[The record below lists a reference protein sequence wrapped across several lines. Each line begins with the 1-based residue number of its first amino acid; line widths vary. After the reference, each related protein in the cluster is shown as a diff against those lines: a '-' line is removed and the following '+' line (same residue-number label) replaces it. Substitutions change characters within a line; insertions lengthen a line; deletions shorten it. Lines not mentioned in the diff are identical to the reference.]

1 MERYS
6 GTKAM
11 EGLPV
16 DLVAEWAAPGGET
29 GLEEP
34 MWQLG
39 LGGGPESYPV
49 RPDAPDCIYF
59 MRTGFC
65 GYGSRC
71 RFNHPRDR
79 NLAMGSLRTGGVDY
93 PERTGQPVCQ
103 YYTRTG
109 MCKFGSTCKYHHP
122 KYGVGSSAPIMLNL
136 SGYPSRPGEKECSHY
151 MKTGQCRFGMT
162 CKFDHPQVGG
172 VQVPALAAPPTM
184 QSPQQYGVIPGNWP
198 VARPTV
204 VPGSYVPGSYGPT
217 MVLPPGVIPVPG
229 WPPYQAPVNPGASPT
244 IQPTVG
250 AGPIYGI
257 TQLSPSSTAYTGPY
271 VPITSTIDQS
281 SSTQKVHAFPER
293 PGQPEC
299 QYYLRTG
306 DCKFGST
313 CKYHHP
319 REWTAPTMNF
329 SPTPV
334 GLPLRPGV
342 PICSHYAQSGMCRY
356 GPSCRFD
363 HPMGTM
369 TYSPSASSLTDMPV
383 APYPVGSTSAALAP
397 SSSSLDLKP
406 ESLSRPIK
414 DLVTSQISD
423 VNSSSTSVGSILSKP
438 GPAPQ
443 SGAQQPGPAS
453 ASASAS
459 TSSS

>member
-1 MERYS
+1 LSRESGIACGDVMERYS
-6 GTKAM
+6 GTQAM

-16 DLVAEWAAPGGET
+16 DPVAEWAAP
-29 GLEEP
+29 EP

-79 NLAMGSLRTGGVDY
+79 NLAMGSLRTSGGDY
-93 PERTGQPVCQ
+93 PERMGQPVCQ
-103 YYTRTG
+103 NYKIGVLILYYTRTG

-122 KYGVGSSAPIMLNL
+122 KYGVGSSAPIMLNF
-136 SGYPSRPGEKECSHY
+136 SGYPSRP
-151 MKTGQCRFGMT
+151 
-162 CKFDHPQVGG
+162 
-172 VQVPALAAPPTM
+172 VPA
-184 QSPQQYGVIPGNWP
+184 
-198 VARPTV
+198 
-204 VPGSYVPGSYGPT
+204 
-217 MVLPPGVIPVPG
+217 
-229 WPPYQAPVNPGASPT
+229 NPGASSSLQP
-244 IQPTVG
+244 PTVG
-250 AGPIYGI
+250 AGQIYGI
-257 TQLSPSSTAYTGPY
+257 TQLSSSSAAYTGPY

-281 SSTQKVHAFPER
+281 SSSQNVQSFPER

-319 REWTAPTMNF
+319 REWTAPTINF

-334 GLPLRPGV
+334 GLPLRPGM

-369 TYSPSASSLTDMPV
+369 TYSPSASSLTDIPV
-383 APYPVGSTSAALAP
+383 APYPVGFTSAALAP

-406 ESLSRPIK
+406 ETLSGLNK
-414 DLVTSQISD
+414 DLVPSQISD

-443 SGAQQPGPAS
+443 SGAQHSGPAS

-459 TSSS
+459 ASSS